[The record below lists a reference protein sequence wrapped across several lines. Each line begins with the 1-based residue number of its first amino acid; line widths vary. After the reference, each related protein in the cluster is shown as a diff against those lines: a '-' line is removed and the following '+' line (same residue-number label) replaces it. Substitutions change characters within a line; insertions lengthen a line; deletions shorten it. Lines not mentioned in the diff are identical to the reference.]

1 MGKNV
6 TLANRLKR
14 LEQRLPPPRMDFTP
28 LAIKLGMTLSGPEI
42 HAFRDFFLA
51 RQRGE
56 PIQQTPELVDIL
68 RRAVAV
74 QKEVEQEFK
83 PKKLLGEV

>member
-14 LEQRLPPPRMDFTP
+14 LEQRLPPPRMDPTP
-28 LAIKLGMTLSGPEI
+28 RAIRLGMVLTKPEI
-42 HAFRDFFLA
+42 LAFRDFILA

-56 PIQQTPELVDIL
+56 PVQETPELLDIL
-68 RRAVAV
+68 RRVVAV
-74 QKEVEQEFK
+74 QKEVEQDSK
-83 PKKLLGEV
+83 PKKLQGEV

>member
-14 LEQRLPPPRMDFTP
+14 LEQRLPPPLRYPDPFF
-28 LAIKLGMTLSGPEI
+28 IRLGMMLTKPEI
-42 HAFRDFFLA
+42 LAFRDFILA

-56 PIQQTPELVDIL
+56 PVQETPELLDIL
-68 RRAVAV
+68 RRVVALN
-74 QKEVEQEFK
+74 QEMEQESK
-83 PKKLLGEV
+83 PKKLQGEV